1 MTKALTK
8 ACQGNTQRS
17 PTLPQLFNT
26 QAQGTPGTQG
36 TGSQE
41 APSAGHE
48 TQPPRAKAPST
59 AALQP
64 ALSPPAP
71 KKLRFSTDTPPSA
84 AAQQAMTPS
93 PEQAEEE
100 ADGESD
106 PVVHVDFF

>member
-1 MTKALTK
+1 MPRQHTAITDTHP
-8 ACQGNTQRS
+8 AFQH
-17 PTLPQLFNT
+17 
-26 QAQGTPGTQG
+26 QAQGTPGTPG

-41 APSAGHE
+41 APSTGHE
-48 TQPPRAKAPST
+48 PQPRAKAPST

-71 KKLRFSTDTPPSA
+71 KKLRFSTDTPLLE

-100 ADGESD
+100 PDGEGD